1 MVLLMFLNRKEHAR
15 KKKYAVIKFW
25 MLREKL
31 SLVLET
37 QSVLYI
43 YLFFI
48 FHFYFL
54 FVIYLFIFCNGK
66 GVTAKNEKKV
76 TAAFDKNKSGE
87 YKKVRTRAAD
97 NYTGVS

>member
-1 MVLLMFLNRKEHAR
+1 MNGTFNVLVQERTCT
-15 KKKYAVIKFW
+15 KKKYAVIKLW
-25 MLREKL
+25 KLREKL

-48 FHFYFL
+48 FYFYL
-54 FVIYLFIFCNGK
+54 FVTYLFIFCNGK
-66 GVTAKNEKKV
+66 GVTKKSEKV

-87 YKKVRTRAAD
+87 HKKVRTRAAD
-97 NYTGVS
+97 SYTGVS